1 MLILVIIANPKGI
14 SDKASRE
21 EGRGGGGGEGKWVKG
36 VSSVIIAVV
45 HFECFWQ

>member
-21 EGRGGGGGEGKWVKG
+21 EGRGGGEGKWVKG

-45 HFECFWQ
+45 HFECFCQ

>member
-21 EGRGGGGGEGKWVKG
+21 EGRRGGGGRR
-36 VSSVIIAVV
+36 
-45 HFECFWQ
+45 

>member
-45 HFECFWQ
+45 HFECFCQ